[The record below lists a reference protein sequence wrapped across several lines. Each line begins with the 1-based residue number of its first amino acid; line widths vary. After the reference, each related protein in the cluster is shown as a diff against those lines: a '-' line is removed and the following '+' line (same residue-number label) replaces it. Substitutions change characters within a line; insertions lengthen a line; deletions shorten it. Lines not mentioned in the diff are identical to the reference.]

1 MTPVILLPIITALAM
16 IVMMFV
22 VENPELM
29 PGYKAVQRR
38 KKQKAIDDDKKK
50 YKDVTELVVSMGAYD
65 PRPDGWY
72 GFDVETT
79 TMIMYFDGERYSE
92 NEYYTKGQ
100 TANQILEGLFLAINR
115 RVATVIERAELKA
128 QLEAMTADRVV
139 LSNDGKR
146 GKWIEDS

>member
-1 MTPVILLPIITALAM
+1 MSPAILMPIMVAIAM

-29 PGYKAVQRR
+29 PGYNAVQRR
-38 KKQKAIDDDKKK
+38 KKQKAIDNDKKK

-72 GFDVETT
+72 GFDVETA
-79 TMIMYFDGERYSE
+79 TMIMYFDGSRYLE
-92 NEYYTKGQ
+92 TVYYTNGQ
-100 TANQILEGLFLAINR
+100 TANQILEGLFLALNR
-115 RVATVIERAELKA
+115 KIARVIERSELKA

>member
-1 MTPVILLPIITALAM
+1 MPIIVA
-16 IVMMFV
+16 IVMVGLLFV
-22 VENPELM
+22 VEHPELM
-29 PGYKAVQRR
+29 PGYGAVQRH
-38 KKQKAIDDDKKK
+38 KKQKAIDNDRKK

-72 GFDVETT
+72 GFDAETT
-79 TMIMYFDGERYSE
+79 TMIMYFEGSKYSE
-92 NEYYTKGQ
+92 TAYYTSGQ
-100 TANQILEGLFLAINR
+100 TAQQILEGLFLAINR